1 MGAFLMIIV
10 VVANIF
16 LYRILGNM
24 GIDESR
30 MHNIANAYY
39 ITTNVLQFVIFGII
53 AMNYKKLPLLS
64 IAWIAIAVIPGGAQ
78 IMQKLSK
85 LMVNNIGTPMFL
97 KALTVF
103 LPILMTRFVYT
114 LFFFINSRY
123 LGKDEENN

>member
-1 MGAFLMIIV
+1 
-10 VVANIF
+10 
-16 LYRILGNM
+16 M

-30 MHNIANAYY
+30 MPNIANAYY

-85 LMVNNIGTPMFL
+85 LMVNNIETPMFL